1 MTHFFLGGVNINL
14 ANENPYYIQIKETIV
29 MNLTLR
35 KQYENKL
42 FKIIGKI
49 KQHKRLHCFLV
60 KTR

>member
-1 MTHFFLGGVNINL
+1 MKIHT
-14 ANENPYYIQIKETIV
+14 IQIKKTIV
-29 MNLTLR
+29 VNLTLR

-49 KQHKRLHCFLV
+49 KQSKRLYCFLV

>member
-1 MTHFFLGGVNINL
+1 MKIHT
-14 ANENPYYIQIKETIV
+14 IQIKETIV
-29 MNLTLR
+29 VNLTLR

-49 KQHKRLHCFLV
+49 KQSKRLHCFFLV

>member
-1 MTHFFLGGVNINL
+1 MKIHT
-14 ANENPYYIQIKETIV
+14 IQIKKTIV
-29 MNLTLR
+29 LNLTLR

-49 KQHKRLHCFLV
+49 KQSKRLHCFLV

>member
-1 MTHFFLGGVNINL
+1 MTHFFFGGVNINL

-29 MNLTLR
+29 VNLTLR

-49 KQHKRLHCFLV
+49 KQNKRLHCFFS
-60 KTR
+60 

>member
-1 MTHFFLGGVNINL
+1 MTHFFFLGGEVNINL

-29 MNLTLR
+29 VNLTLR

-49 KQHKRLHCFLV
+49 KQHKRLHCFFS
-60 KTR
+60 

>member
-1 MTHFFLGGVNINL
+1 
-14 ANENPYYIQIKETIV
+14 

-49 KQHKRLHCFLV
+49 KQHKRLHCFFS
-60 KTR
+60 